1 MVDNHNFDEVFW
13 RLKSLLTPYANRL
26 VVTSDQPANYY
37 LDTPYLDKNNKRLF
51 FGAVQVRKSY
61 ISFYLMPVYMFPGL
75 LEGVSA
81 GLRKRMQGKS
91 CFNIA
96 AWMAHVGIPARLI
109 FELAVAIDY
118 LVSGNHSYH
127 YLHTSPA

>member
-1 MVDNHNFDEVFW
+1 MVDNHNFDEVFR
-13 RLKSLLTPYANRL
+13 RLKSLLAPYANRL
-26 VVTSDQPANYY
+26 VVTTDQPRNFY

-61 ISFYLMPVYMFPGL
+61 VSFYLMPVYMFPGL

-91 CFNIA
+91 CFNFRSIDETA
-96 AWMAHVGIPARLI
+96 FA
-109 FELAVAIDY
+109 ELAG
-118 LVSGNHSYH
+118 LVKKGFQKLESEKVI
-127 YLHTSPA
+127 TSEDIVDI